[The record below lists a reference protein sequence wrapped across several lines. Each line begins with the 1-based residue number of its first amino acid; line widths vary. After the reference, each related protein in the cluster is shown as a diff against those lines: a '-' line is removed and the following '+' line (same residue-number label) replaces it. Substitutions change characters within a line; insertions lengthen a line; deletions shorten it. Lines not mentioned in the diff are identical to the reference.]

1 MFESLSTRIQDA
13 FQSLRG
19 EVRLT
24 EEHVEAAL
32 REIRLALL
40 EADVN
45 FKVVKAFID
54 RVRDRAMDQAVLKSL
69 TPDQQVIKIVRDEL
83 LALFGDAEGGLRK
96 DASTPRVVLLLG
108 LQGSGKT
115 TTSGKLGV
123 WLKRQGKHP
132 LMVSTD
138 VRRPAAIQQ
147 LSVVGEQ
154 ADVKVFAPD
163 TMDPVARATGALT
176 EARSKGFD
184 TVIVDTAGRLHID
197 DDLMDEL
204 QAIKDAVR
212 PSDLLYVADAMT
224 GQDAIKS
231 AGEFNRRVGVTGV
244 VLTKLDGDARGGA
257 ALSVVSVVG
266 VPIAFVGSGERL
278 EDLELF
284 HPDRIVSRMLGMGD
298 VLSLIE
304 KAEQAI
310 DQDEAEQL
318 EEKLRKNAFT
328 LDDFRKQL
336 KTIRRMGPLES
347 VLGMLPGMGNLKLT
361 AENRPDEKQM
371 GRIEA
376 IISSMTP
383 AERQNDKIIN
393 GSRRKRIAGGSGTSV
408 EEVNR
413 LLKQFNEMK
422 RVLQMIGQGGLP
434 AMKGMKG
441 MKLPPMGHG
450 GAPRHGS
457 GQGGFGAGKKRK
469 KGGPWG
475 LIKTR

>member
-1 MFESLSTRIQDA
+1 M
-13 FQSLRG
+13 
-19 EVRLT
+19 RLT
-24 EEHVEAAL
+24 DEHIESAL

-45 FKVVKAFID
+45 FQVVKAFID
-54 RVRDRAMDQAVLKSL
+54 RVRDKATEQTVLKSL
-69 TPDQQVIKIVRDEL
+69 TPVQQVVKIVRDEL
-83 LALFGDAEGGLRK
+83 LALFGETEGGLKK
-96 DASTPRVVLLLG
+96 DAPTPRVVVLLG

-115 TTSGKLGV
+115 TTSGKLGR
-123 WLKRQGKHP
+123 WLKKQGKHP

-154 ADVKVFAPD
+154 ADVKVYAPE
-163 TMDPVARATGALT
+163 TMDPVARASGALA
-176 EARSKGFD
+176 EAKAKGFD

-197 DDLMDEL
+197 DELMDEL

-212 PSDLLYVADAMT
+212 PSDLLYVADSMT

-266 VPIAFVGSGERL
+266 VPVAFIGSGETL

-304 KAEQAI
+304 KAESALEEG
-310 DQDEAEQL
+310 EAEKL
-318 EEKLRKNAFT
+318 EEKLRKNQFT
-328 LDDFRKQL
+328 LDDFRSQL
-336 KTIRRMGPLES
+336 KTIKRMGPLES
-347 VLGMLPGMGNLKLT
+347 VLGMIPGMGQIKELAQNK
-361 AENRPDEKQM
+361 PDEKQL
-371 GRIEA
+371 GRVEA
-376 IISSMTP
+376 IISSMT
-383 AERQNDKIIN
+383 AEERGNDSIIN
-393 GSRRKRIAGGSGTSV
+393 GSRRKRIAAGSGTSV
-408 EEVNR
+408 EDVNR
-413 LLKQFNEMK
+413 LLKQFTEMR
-422 RVLQMIGQGGLP
+422 RVLKMIGQGGAA
-434 AMKGMKG
+434 AMRGMKNMPQMARG
-441 MKLPPMGHG
+441 TQGFAPG
-450 GAPRHGS
+450 GT
-457 GQGGFGAGKKRK
+457 GKKRK

-475 LIKTR
+475 LMKSR

>member
-19 EVRLT
+19 EIRLT
-24 EEHVEAAL
+24 EENVEAAL

-69 TPDQQVIKIVRDEL
+69 TPGQQVIKIVRDEL

-96 DASTPRVVLLLG
+96 DAPTPRVVLLLG

-115 TTSGKLGV
+115 TTSGKLGS

-147 LSVVGEQ
+147 LSVVGEK
-154 ADVKVFAPD
+154 ADVKVFAPE
-163 TMDPVARATGALT
+163 TMDPVARAAGALT
-176 EARSKGFD
+176 EARNKGFD

-197 DDLMDEL
+197 DDLMQEL
-204 QAIKDAVR
+204 QAIKEAVQ

-336 KTIRRMGPLES
+336 KTIRKMGPLES
-347 VLGMLPGMGNLKLT
+347 VLGMLPGLGNLKQV
-361 AENRPDEKQM
+361 AENKPDEKQM

-383 AERQNDKIIN
+383 DERQNDKIIN

-408 EEVNR
+408 EDVNR

-441 MKLPPMGHG
+441 MKLPPMQQ
-450 GAPRHGS
+450 GS
-457 GQGGFGAGKKRK
+457 QGGFGMPGKKRK

>member
-1 MFESLSTRIQDA
+1 MFESLSTRVQEV
-13 FQSLRG
+13 FKSLRG

-24 EEHVEAAL
+24 PEHVEAAL

-54 RVRDRAMDQAVLKSL
+54 RVRDRAMDQAVLRSL
-69 TPDQQVIKIVRDEL
+69 TPGQQVIKIVRDEL
-83 LALFGDAEGGLRK
+83 LALFGDAEGGLTK
-96 DASTPRVVLLLG
+96 NAAAPRVVLLLG

-115 TTSGKLGV
+115 TTAAKLGK
-123 WLKRQGKHP
+123 WLARQGRHP

-138 VRRPAAIQQ
+138 VRRPAAIEQ
-147 LSVVGEQ
+147 LTVLGEK
-154 ADVKVFAPD
+154 AEIRVHAPE
-163 TMDPVARATGALT
+163 TMDPVTRASGAMSEARA
-176 EARSKGFD
+176 KGFD

-204 QAIKDAVR
+204 QAIKNAVQ

-278 EDLELF
+278 DDLELF

-310 DQDEAEQL
+310 DKDEAEQL

-328 LDDFRKQL
+328 LDDFRSQL

-347 VLGMLPGMGNLKLT
+347 VIGMIPGLGNLKEL
-361 AENRPDEKQM
+361 AENKPDEKQM
-371 GRIEA
+371 GRVEA
-376 IISSMTP
+376 IICSMTP
-383 AERQNDKIIN
+383 GERRDHTIIN
-393 GSRRKRIAGGSGTSV
+393 GSRRKRIARGSGTSV

-413 LLKQFNEMK
+413 LLKQFTEMK
-422 RVLQMIGQGGLP
+422 RVLQMMGQGGLP
-434 AMKGMKG
+434 RLGPG
-441 MKLPPMGHG
+441 MKLPSLPRKAG
-450 GAPRHGS
+450 GAAPGR
-457 GQGGFGAGKKRK
+457 KRK

>member
-1 MFESLSTRIQDA
+1 MFESLSTRVQEV
-13 FQSLRG
+13 FKSLRG

-24 EEHVEAAL
+24 PEHVESAL

-54 RVRDRAMDQAVLKSL
+54 RVRDRAMDQEVLRSL
-69 TPDQQVIKIVRDEL
+69 TPGQQVIKIVRDEL
-83 LALFGDAEGGLRK
+83 LALFGDAEGGLTK
-96 DASTPRVVLLLG
+96 TAATPRVVLLLG

-115 TTSGKLGV
+115 TTAAKLGK
-123 WLKRQGKHP
+123 WLARQGRHP

-138 VRRPAAIQQ
+138 VRRPAAIEQ
-147 LSVVGEQ
+147 LTVLGEK
-154 ADVKVFAPD
+154 AEIRVHRPE
-163 TMDPVARATGALT
+163 TMDPATRASGALAEARA
-176 EARSKGFD
+176 KGFD

-197 DDLMDEL
+197 DELMEEL
-204 QAIKDAVR
+204 QAIKNAVQ

-278 EDLELF
+278 DDLELF

-310 DQDEAEQL
+310 DKDEAERL
-318 EEKLRKNAFT
+318 EEKLRKNEFT
-328 LDDFRKQL
+328 LDDFRSQL
-336 KTIRRMGPLES
+336 KTIKRMGPLES
-347 VLGMLPGMGNLKLT
+347 VLGMIPGLGNLKEL
-361 AENRPDEKQM
+361 ADNKPDEKQM
-371 GRIEA
+371 GRVEA
-376 IISSMTP
+376 IICSMTP
-383 AERQNDKIIN
+383 AERHDHTIIN
-393 GSRRKRIAGGSGTSV
+393 GSRRKRIARGSGTSV

-413 LLKQFNEMK
+413 LLKQFTEMK
-422 RVLQMIGQGGLP
+422 RVLQMMGQGGLP
-434 AMKGMKG
+434 RLGPG
-441 MKLPPMGHG
+441 MKLPSLPRKA
-450 GAPRHGS
+450 GATAPGR
-457 GQGGFGAGKKRK
+457 KRK

>member
-1 MFESLSTRIQDA
+1 MFESLSTRIQDV
-13 FQSLRG
+13 FKSLRG

-24 EEHVEAAL
+24 PEHVETAL

-54 RVRDRAMDQAVLKSL
+54 RVRDQAMDQAVLKSL
-69 TPDQQVIKIVRDEL
+69 SPGQQVIKIVRDEM

-96 DASTPRVVLLLG
+96 DAPTPRVVLLLG

-115 TTSGKLGV
+115 TTSAKLGK
-123 WLKRQGKHP
+123 WLARQGKHP
-132 LMVSTD
+132 LLVSTD

-147 LSVVGEQ
+147 LSIVGQ
-154 ADVKVFAPD
+154 KADVRVYEPES
-163 TMDPVARATGALT
+163 MDPVGRASGALA
-176 EARSKGFD
+176 EAKAKGFD

-197 DDLMDEL
+197 DELMDEL
-204 QAIKDAVR
+204 QAIKTTVQ
-212 PSDLLYVADAMT
+212 PTDLLYVADAMT

-310 DQDEAEQL
+310 DEDEAADL
-318 EEKLRKNAFT
+318 EEKLRKNDFT

-347 VLGMLPGMGNLKLT
+347 ILGMIPGLGNLKQL
-361 AENRPDEKQM
+361 ADNKPDEKQM
-371 GRIEA
+371 GRVEA
-376 IISSMTP
+376 IICSMT
-383 AERQNDKIIN
+383 AEERRNDRIIN
-393 GSRRKRIAGGSGTSV
+393 GSRRKRIAKGSGTTV

-413 LLKQFNEMK
+413 LLKQFTEMRK
-422 RVLQMIGQGGLP
+422 VLAMMSQG
-434 AMKGMKG
+434 GMKG
-441 MKLPPMGHG
+441 IPKLPK
-450 GAPRHGS
+450 APQ
-457 GQGGFGAGKKRK
+457 QGGFAPPAAKKRK